1 MFYLGIDPGKSG
13 GIAVLSPTGVIDC
26 TVKMPQTEADLYH
39 LLRSFEGDGRAMV
52 EHVHAS
58 PQMGVV
64 SAFTFG
70 KGYGA
75 LLMALTAAKIKFD
88 EVSPRKWQAAMQCLT
103 KGDKN
108 VSKRRAQQLF
118 PQLTITHA
126 TADAL
131 LIAEFCRR
139 WHCSL
144 DVNGSS
150 RARSQ
155 QVTAAGSGRDTA
167 TATASCIGEAKPEK
181 RIESRGRFVKATSR
195 TA

>member
-26 TVKMPQTEADLYH
+26 MVKMPQTEADLYY
-39 LLRSFEGDGRAMV
+39 LLRSFDGDGRAMV

-88 EVSPRKWQAAMQCLT
+88 EVSPRKWQGALQCLT

-118 PQLTITHA
+118 PGLTITHA

-139 WHCSL
+139 FHNARPIERT
-144 DVNGSS
+144 DKHGSQEEGREEGGREES
-150 RARSQ
+150 SAEETGSKGRWVGKEARAQRQ
-155 QVTAAGSGRDTA
+155 RRRA
-167 TATASCIGEAKPEK
+167 
-181 RIESRGRFVKATSR
+181 
-195 TA
+195 

>member
-13 GIAVLSPTGVIDC
+13 GLALLDAAGDVVWC
-26 TVKMPQTEADLYH
+26 TKMPATEADLLT
-39 LLRSFEGDGRAMV
+39 LLGVTGRQRFVAHAMV

-75 LLMALTAAKIKFD
+75 LLMALTAAQIPFD
-88 EVSPRKWQAAMQCLT
+88 EVSPRKWQGALQCLT

-118 PQLTITHA
+118 PGLTITHA

-139 WHCSL
+139 FHNARPIERMDQHGSQDRKEEDREEGGTEETCSKGRWAGK
-144 DVNGSS
+144 DA
-150 RARSQ
+150 RAQRQRRRS
-155 QVTAAGSGRDTA
+155 
-167 TATASCIGEAKPEK
+167 
-181 RIESRGRFVKATSR
+181 
-195 TA
+195 

>member
-13 GIAVLSPTGVIDC
+13 GIAAVNAQGDLLFAAR
-26 TVKMPQTEADLYH
+26 MPPTEAEIVTLVSW
-39 LLRSFEGDGRAMV
+39 LKVPGRAMV

-70 KGYGA
+70 KGYGS
-75 LLMALTAAKIKFD
+75 LLMALTYAKVPFD
-88 EVSPRKWQAAMQCLT
+88 EVSPRKWQGAMQCLT

-118 PQLTITHA
+118 PHLTITHA

-139 WHCSL
+139 FHLARPL
-144 DVNGSS
+144 DRKDHHGSQDVREEGREES
-150 RARSQ
+150 GTEETSKGRWAGKEVRAQRARRR
-155 QVTAAGSGRDTA
+155 A
-167 TATASCIGEAKPEK
+167 
-181 RIESRGRFVKATSR
+181 
-195 TA
+195 

>member
-1 MFYLGIDPGKSG
+1 MFYVGIDPGKAG
-13 GIAVLSPTGVIDC
+13 GLAMLDSTGDVVWA
-26 TVKMPQTEADLYH
+26 TKMPATEADVFT
-39 LLRSFEGDGRAMV
+39 LLRTIQGDVRGMV

-88 EVSPRKWQAAMQCLT
+88 EVSPRKWQGALQCLT

-118 PQLTITHA
+118 PGLTITHA

-139 WHCSL
+139 FHNARPIERM
-144 DVNGSS
+144 DQHGSQDRKEEDREEGATEET
-150 RARSQ
+150 RAQRRRRR
-155 QVTAAGSGRDTA
+155 A
-167 TATASCIGEAKPEK
+167 
-181 RIESRGRFVKATSR
+181 
-195 TA
+195 